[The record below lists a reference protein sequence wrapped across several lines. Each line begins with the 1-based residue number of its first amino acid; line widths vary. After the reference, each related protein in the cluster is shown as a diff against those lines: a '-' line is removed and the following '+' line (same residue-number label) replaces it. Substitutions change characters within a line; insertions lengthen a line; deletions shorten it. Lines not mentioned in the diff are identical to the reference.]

1 MQYDEGMNGVLIASS
16 GEAPGFNRLDI
27 VGDRGR
33 ICWDD
38 KAITLTTTAESVSEH
53 CATTREMFGMPVFT
67 SETLEIN
74 LMVNQHGVL
83 IQNFVDALNGD
94 QTLLTPAEEGLGSL
108 QVANAMLL
116 SAWEGSA
123 VKLPV
128 DTGHFDQQL
137 NERIASSSLRSPEDL
152 EVDIDMS
159 KSYR

>member
-1 MQYDEGMNGVLIASS
+1 
-16 GEAPGFNRLDI
+16 
-27 VGDRGR
+27 
-33 ICWDD
+33 
-38 KAITLTTTAESVSEH
+38 
-53 CATTREMFGMPVFT
+53 MPEFT
-67 SETLEIN
+67 SETLEID

-83 IQNFVDALNGD
+83 IQNFVDALNRD

-108 QVANAMLL
+108 QLANAMLM